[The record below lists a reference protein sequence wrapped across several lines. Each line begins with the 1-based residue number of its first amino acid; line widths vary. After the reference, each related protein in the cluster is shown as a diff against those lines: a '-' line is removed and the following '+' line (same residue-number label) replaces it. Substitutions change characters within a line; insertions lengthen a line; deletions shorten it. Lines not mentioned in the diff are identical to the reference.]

1 MPGTKEPPLR
11 RMRTGVCIGRAHI
24 RGASCIRVLLCI
36 AVIAPGAAVLWSC
49 GDTGRAVEQGCD
61 HGSLPGA
68 APNAGRAPGA
78 ARHGQGDGSDS
89 GSDLPEGVSRSAESS
104 NLFGLDLYACLKAR
118 AGNLLFSPLSV
129 TTVLSMV
136 HAGAGGRTRDEMAS
150 TLHLDQNGTELR
162 GSISALGQ
170 RLIHRD
176 AAGSLDIAHA
186 LWMQEGNEYRRQ
198 YLDYLQ
204 QCCRAGAFTVDFVRA
219 PAWPPSR
226 KMSCARGSDG
236 NWTGSQ
242 DHRKPG

>member
-1 MPGTKEPPLR
+1 MPGTKKHIFR

-24 RGASCIRVLLCI
+24 RGASCIRMFLCI
-36 AVIAPGAAVLWSC
+36 AVIALWAAFLWSC
-49 GDTGRAVEQGCD
+49 GDAGWAMEQGYD
-61 HGSLPGA
+61 HGSVPGA
-68 APNAGRAPGA
+68 APNAGSAPGA
-78 ARHGQGDGSDS
+78 AGHGQGDGSGG
-89 GSDLPEGVSRSAESS
+89 GSDHSEGAGRSAESS

-150 TLHLDQNGTELR
+150 TLHLDQNCIELR

-186 LWMQEGNEYRRQ
+186 LWCKEKASRRR
-198 YLDYLQ
+198 L
-204 QCCRAGAFTVDFVRA
+204 G
-219 PAWPPSR
+219 PGPS
-226 KMSCARGSDG
+226 
-236 NWTGSQ
+236 
-242 DHRKPG
+242 